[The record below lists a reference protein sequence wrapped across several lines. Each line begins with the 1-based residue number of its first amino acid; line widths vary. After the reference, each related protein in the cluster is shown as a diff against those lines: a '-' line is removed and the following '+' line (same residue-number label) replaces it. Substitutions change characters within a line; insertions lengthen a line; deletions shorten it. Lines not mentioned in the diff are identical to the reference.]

1 MRGKG
6 KDEGTEQSGHA
17 GFSIEDRLP
26 DEAARQEIFQIAREA
41 AERIIKKDATLEHF
55 PALKAEFEM
64 HYQRLQGGA
73 IFT

>member
-1 MRGKG
+1 
-6 KDEGTEQSGHA
+6 
-17 GFSIEDRLP
+17 LP

-55 PALKAEFEM
+55 PELKAEFEL